1 MFDRDIVP
9 ILQDNDLDYSDNL
22 SAYLLLI
29 VCLQDWIRFIVVVM
43 MLCYVYVLICF

>member
-1 MFDRDIVP
+1 MP
-9 ILQDNDLDYSDNL
+9 IRQRINVLDYSDNL

-29 VCLQDWIRFIVVVM
+29 VCLQDWIRSIIVVAVVM